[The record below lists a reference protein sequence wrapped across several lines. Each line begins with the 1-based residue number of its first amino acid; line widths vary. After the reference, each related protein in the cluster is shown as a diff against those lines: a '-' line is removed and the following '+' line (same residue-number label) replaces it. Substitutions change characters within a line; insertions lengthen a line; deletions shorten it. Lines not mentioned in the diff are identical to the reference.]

1 MITKMQ
7 TCKRFGGHFI
17 ALSGCGRAK
26 VHMGQASKF
35 AFRQNSILAARERV
49 IESSR
54 RKVSMSQ
61 SATTPE
67 RLMKESTSR
76 LVEGICKGE
85 RAALAKGIT
94 LVESTHPKQQQ
105 QASLAVARLTQVVKH
120 RADILGKPG
129 VSFRIGL
136 SGPPGAG
143 KSTFTEAL
151 GKKLTSMGHRV
162 AVLAVDPSSGST
174 GGSLL
179 GDKTRMPEL
188 TVDPNAYIRPSPSR
202 GHLGGVTRTTN
213 EAIVLCEA
221 AGYDLILVETV
232 GVGQSEYLV
241 RDMVD
246 CFCLLLPPAG
256 GDELQGIKRGIV
268 EQSDLIIVNKCDG
281 DLVPAARRVAYEY
294 MSALKYMRP
303 LSPIW
308 RPTVKLCSSLPP
320 YTGLAEV
327 WDTVGKFKET
337 IEEAGELE
345 ERRAAQ
351 HQRWMWNY
359 VEERLVRLA
368 REAAKGDK
376 VVTLEEAVK
385 RGDTSPGAAA
395 DAVIQS
401 FLNGRTLS

>member
-1 MITKMQ
+1 
-7 TCKRFGGHFI
+7 
-17 ALSGCGRAK
+17 
-26 VHMGQASKF
+26 MGVRQASHLACQPKRIV
-35 AFRQNSILAARERV
+35 AEIRQNLECARRQ
-49 IESSR
+49 
-54 RKVSMSQ
+54 VSMSQ
-61 SATTPE
+61 SAIKPE
-67 RLMKESTSR
+67 QSMKESTSR

-94 LVESTHPKQQQ
+94 LVESTHPKQQH

-151 GKKLTSMGHRV
+151 GKKLTSMGHKV

-320 YTGLAEV
+320 HTGLAEV
-327 WDTVGKFKET
+327 WDTVEKFKAT

-345 ERRAAQ
+345 SRRAAQ

-368 REAAKGDK
+368 REAAKGDE

-395 DAVIQS
+395 DAVIRS
-401 FLNGRTLS
+401 FLNGKTLA

>member
-1 MITKMQ
+1 
-7 TCKRFGGHFI
+7 
-17 ALSGCGRAK
+17 
-26 VHMGQASKF
+26 MGVRQASQL
-35 AFRQNSILAARERV
+35 ACQPNRIVAEIRQNLECARRQ
-49 IESSR
+49 
-54 RKVSMSQ
+54 VSMSQ
-61 SATTPE
+61 SAIKPE
-67 RLMKESTSR
+67 QSMKESTSR

-94 LVESTHPKQQQ
+94 LVESTHPKQQH

-151 GKKLTSMGHRV
+151 GKKLTSMGHKV

-320 YTGLAEV
+320 HTGLAEV
-327 WDTVGKFKET
+327 WDTVEKFKAT

-345 ERRAAQ
+345 SRRAAQ

-368 REAAKGDK
+368 REAAKGDE

-395 DAVIQS
+395 DAIIQS
-401 FLNGRTLS
+401 FLNGKILA

>member
-1 MITKMQ
+1 
-7 TCKRFGGHFI
+7 
-17 ALSGCGRAK
+17 
-26 VHMGQASKF
+26 MGVRQASQF
-35 AFRQNSILAARERV
+35 ACQQNPIMAERDRV
-49 IESSR
+49 QECAR

-61 SATTPE
+61 SAIKPE
-67 RLMKESTSR
+67 QSMKESTLR

-94 LVESTHPKQQQ
+94 LVESTHPKQQH

-151 GKKLTSMGHRV
+151 GKKLTSMGHKV

-308 RPTVKLCSSLPP
+308 KPTVKLCSSLPP
-320 YTGLAEV
+320 HTGLAEV
-327 WDTVGKFKET
+327 WDTVEKFKVT

-345 ERRAAQ
+345 GRRAAQ

-368 REAAKGDK
+368 REAAKGDE
-376 VVTLEEAVK
+376 VVKLEEAVK
-385 RGDTSPGAAA
+385 GGDTSPGAAA

-401 FLNGRTLS
+401 FLNGKTLA